1 MNYDVLR
8 TELTTD
14 PTGLGYAEHI
24 EAGSDNRIA
33 ELLNAPRGIRY
44 VAVGMGDVLIWSAQ
58 TGALRKLTAA
68 KSHPSETV
76 AVVAETALALLTAP
90 LEQID
95 LGRAE
100 VRQMF
105 DVLVAGGVFT
115 AIERDQ
121 LLAMAQRPS
130 SRAQDLGLGAVS
142 DVDVA
147 IALRG

>member
-1 MNYDVLR
+1 MDYDILR

-24 EAGSDNRIA
+24 AAGSDNRIA
-33 ELLNAPRGIRY
+33 ELLNAPRGIHY
-44 VAVGMGDVLIWSAQ
+44 VTVGMGDILIWAAQ
-58 TGALRKLTAA
+58 TGALRKLAAA
-68 KSHPSETV
+68 KAHTDATV
-76 AVVAETALALLTAP
+76 ATVAETALALLTAP
-90 LEQID
+90 LEDVD

-105 DVLVAGGVFT
+105 DMLVAGGVFT
-115 AIERDQ
+115 AAERDQ
-121 LLAMAQRPS
+121 LFAMAQRPS
-130 SRAQDLGLGAVS
+130 SRAQDLGLGVVS